1 MTDTNEVE
9 ALAREMEQA
18 WNRHDVKA
26 FVAFFAEDAEFTNVE
41 GKRVDGWQG
50 IEDLHARGFA
60 TRYHQSRLTIKST
73 RVRLLTPDLAAVDV
87 RWQLAGTL
95 DAAGAPSSMRQ
106 GLMNWVATRE
116 GDGWRIQLSHNTE
129 LPSKSTA
136 P

>member
-1 MTDTNEVE
+1 
-9 ALAREMEQA
+9 MEKA

-26 FVAFFAEDAEFTNVE
+26 FVALFAEDAEFTNVE

-50 IEDLHARGFA
+50 IEELHAAGFA
-60 TRYHQSRLTIKST
+60 TRYHQSRLAVESA

-95 DAAGAPSSMRQ
+95 DASGAPRPLRQ

-116 GDGWRIQLSHNTE
+116 GGSWKIQVSHNTE
-129 LPSKSTA
+129 LPSKQSST
-136 P
+136 